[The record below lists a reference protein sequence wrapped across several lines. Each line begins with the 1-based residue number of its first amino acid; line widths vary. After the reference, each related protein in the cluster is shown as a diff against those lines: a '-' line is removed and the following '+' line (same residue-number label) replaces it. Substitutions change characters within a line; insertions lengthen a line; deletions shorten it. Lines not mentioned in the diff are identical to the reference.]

1 MKKIR
6 CMHTIEHD
14 AAAGENKNCLYSD
27 VHRSFKRVLSEQC
40 SKEDDTSSTILFMKI
55 KHICTK

>member
-1 MKKIR
+1 
-6 CMHTIEHD
+6 MHTIEHA